1 MTLEAP
7 ASVATLLLGAQLS
20 AGTGLQRQV
29 GRQGLHATSSAAD
42 GSASGRSSSLASG
55 TGGVGGTLNSAAG
68 GLSCALHGAACDLR
82 GSLSGTTRNLSGA
95 LHGSASSP
103 TGGFAN
109 GRSGLAGA
117 TDRVADRTLRLNV
130 AGGNQAECQ
139 RGGKCEH
146 VSHDVY
152 SSFPRCD
159 LVLCGRCS

>member
-7 ASVATLLLGAQLS
+7 ARVATLLLGSQLS
-20 AGTGLQRQV
+20 AGTGLQRQI
-29 GRQGLHATSSAAD
+29 GRQSLHATSSAAD
-42 GSASGRSSSLASG
+42 GSASGRSSSLTSG
-55 TGGVGGTLNSAAG
+55 AGGVSGTLNSAAG
-68 GLSCALHGAACDLR
+68 SLSSPLHGA
-82 GSLSGTTRNLSGA
+82 TRNLSGA
-95 LHGSASSP
+95 LSSATRNLGGALYGSASSS
-103 TGGFAN
+103 TSGFAN
-109 GRSGLAGA
+109 GRSGLTGA